1 MNADLIPAILIVDTN
16 ILISGVRGQAVR
28 LLLDSLQ
35 DRNVTLLSTEGILR
49 EVVKHFQNSRHL
61 KQVRRQKLQE
71 TVEVYK
77 TLILWVDT
85 KEFLPYKQ
93 GAQARLAVTRSDR
106 QEPSNDWQLTALA
119 LRLRE
124 ENCAI
129 LSEDKD
135 FHGIGIPVWTSEKLR
150 NYLSK
155 IDQLLRE
162 GHLEKLLSPT

>member
-1 MNADLIPAILIVDTN
+1 MNADLIPAILIVDAN

-85 KEFLPYKQ
+85 EEFLPYKQ
-93 GAQARLAVTRSDR
+93 VAQARLAVTRSDR
-106 QEPSNDWQLTALA
+106 QEPSNDWQLIALA

-162 GHLEKLLSPT
+162 GHLEKLPSPT